1 MFRKFKPQRLMSKT
15 IWFVVM
21 FLIIPTFLIFW
32 FSSNQASLAIQQQA
46 GQALLELNRQNLA
59 TMDRVLDSVDQ
70 TMVSIM
76 RSELVQSWDD
86 DHNLTLK
93 QRVARY
99 VETEK
104 LLVDSSSQVK
114 YSLFILT
121 DNADEYSFAP
131 STDISVAGVYFIDKM
146 EGKPWLQKAF
156 KDAGAGSVQI
166 FDKFGYYPKPHSTVA
181 YLRAVADFSQ
191 GGETFGILVATEI
204 ENVLGREMNSIS
216 LPERSRKLLTNP
228 MGEVLSGS
236 LNVASPYNI
245 PENRNELLPNIRIN
259 QSNVYIYNDSPS
271 YGNRLIYEIPL
282 DSLVGSYGDIQTIMK
297 ITVLCY
303 FLILLIILIY
313 FSNSILRPLA
323 RLASLTRS
331 YEPGGK
337 LVGSADLVRNDEIGY
352 VYHSLFSMMER
363 LNLLIKEKYVME
375 LKQKESELILLHSQ
389 ITPHLL
395 YNTLDSI
402 YWYGIRGGVPEVA
415 DMVRDLSTILRI
427 GLSRGKEIITIRE
440 ELKHVE
446 AYLHL
451 QEKRY
456 NHSFHFHIDVEE
468 GTEECLLPKVVIQPL
483 VENAIV
489 HGIGKMEGEGEVWIS
504 IRMSNDYLLIVVED
518 NGFRPVNLE
527 KIEKLLSGEENPD
540 SGFGIR
546 NVHKRIQ
553 LGFGEDFGLSFL
565 ARSEGGTSALICLP
579 AFRSLEELPSLTG

>member
-1 MFRKFKPQRLMSKT
+1 MLRILKPQRLMDKT
-15 IWFVVM
+15 ILFVVL
-21 FLIIPTFLIFW
+21 FLIIPTLLIFW
-32 FSSNQASLAIQQQA
+32 FTSNQASVAIQQQA

-70 TMVSIM
+70 TMMTIM

-104 LLVDSSSQVK
+104 LLVNSSSQVK
-114 YSLFILT
+114 FSLFILT
-121 DNADEYSFAP
+121 DMAEEYAFAP
-131 STDISVAGVYFIDKM
+131 STDISVSGVYFIDNL
-146 EGKPWLQKAF
+146 EDNPWLQKAYQ
-156 KDAGAGSVQI
+156 DDGAGSLQL
-166 FDKFGYYPKPHSTVA
+166 FDKFGYYPKPHQTMA
-181 YLRAVADFSQ
+181 YSRAVADFSQ
-191 GGETFGILVATEI
+191 GGETFGILVATQI
-204 ENVLGREMNSIS
+204 ENVMEREINSIS
-216 LPERSRKLLTNP
+216 LPEYSKKLLTNAT
-228 MGEVLSGS
+228 GEILSGS
-236 LNVASPYNI
+236 LNASSHYVMPKTA
-245 PENRNELLPNIRIN
+245 NELLPNIKIDK
-259 QSNVYIYNDSPS
+259 SNVYIYNDSPS

-282 DSLVGSYGDIQTIMK
+282 DSLVGTYRDIQTILK

-303 FLILLIILIY
+303 FLIVFIILFY
-313 FSNSILRPLA
+313 FGKSILRPLA

-331 YEPGGK
+331 YEPGGR
-337 LVGSADLVRNDEIGY
+337 LVDSADLVRNDEIGY
-352 VYHSLFSMMER
+352 VYHSIYSMMER

-440 ELKHVE
+440 ELMHVE

-456 NHSFHFHIDVEE
+456 NHSFHFHIEVEE
-468 GTEECLLPKVVIQPL
+468 GTDDCLLPKVVIQPL
-483 VENAIV
+483 VENSII
-489 HGIGKMEGEGEVWIS
+489 HGVGKMEGEGEVWIS
-504 IRMSNDYLLIVVED
+504 MTISNGQMIIIVED

-527 KIEKLLSGEENPD
+527 KIQKLLTGDENPD

-553 LGFGEDFGLSFL
+553 LRFGEDFGLSFS
-565 ARSEGGTSALICLP
+565 ARAEGGTRAMIRLP
-579 AFRSLEELPSLTG
+579 AFRSMEELPLLTE